1 MTETIQG
8 VRIRDV
14 MSKIMIDRIKNN
26 IRVRV
31 WKGESDFLLWV
42 SKITILNEQASTN
55 YDQ

>member
-26 IRVRV
+26 IRVRD
-31 WKGESDFLLWV
+31 WKGESDFLL
-42 SKITILNEQASTN
+42 
-55 YDQ
+55 